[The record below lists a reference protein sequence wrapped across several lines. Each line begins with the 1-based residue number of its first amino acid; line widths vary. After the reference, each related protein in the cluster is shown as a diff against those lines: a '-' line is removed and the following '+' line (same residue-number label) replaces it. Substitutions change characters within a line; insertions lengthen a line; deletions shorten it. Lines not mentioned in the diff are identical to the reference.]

1 VAEQPIPR
9 WAGIALLL
17 AISVAFG
24 SNHVAARVAFEHG
37 TNVTTAVAFRSAG
50 TALFVLGLLLVN
62 GVSLAL
68 PAATRGRAALIGLM
82 LAVQS
87 YCLYSAVALI
97 PVALALLAF
106 QAFPMVL
113 ALVTWAAGGEV
124 PPRRVL
130 LAMPVA
136 LFGLALALLAFQAFP
151 MVLALVTWA
160 AGGEVPPRRVLLA
173 MPVALSGLA
182 LALDVYGNSGD
193 VAGRWSEIGAGVLW
207 ATGASLAFAS
217 VLFFTTKWLP
227 AVDGRLRSFMIM
239 SVVAA
244 VTIAGGAVAGDFRLP
259 ADNIGWIALALL
271 VAFYGIAITSMF
283 VVLPRLGAVNNS
295 VVLNFEP
302 IAVLG
307 IAWVLLDQ
315 RVAPLQILG
324 AFIVVGAIAAT
335 GRKH

>member
-1 VAEQPIPR
+1 VSERPIPR
-9 WAGIALLL
+9 WVGIALLA
-17 AISVAFG
+17 AIAVVFG
-24 SNHVAARVAFEHG
+24 SNHVAARVAFDHG

-50 TALFVLGLLLVN
+50 TALFVLGLLLAN

-68 PAATRGRAALIGLM
+68 PAATRGRAVLIGLM

-87 YCLYSAVALI
+87 YCLYSAVAVI

-106 QAFPMVL
+106 QTFPMVL
-113 ALVTWAAGGEV
+113 ALVSWAAGGE
-124 PPRRVL
+124 PPSRRVL

-136 LFGLALALLAFQAFP
+136 LFGLALAL
-151 MVLALVTWA
+151 
-160 AGGEVPPRRVLLA
+160 
-173 MPVALSGLA
+173 
-182 LALDVYGNSGD
+182 DVYGRSGD
-193 VAGRWSEIGAGVLW
+193 LAGRWSEIGAGVLW

-239 SVVAA
+239 SVVAV

-259 ADNIGWIALALL
+259 ADQTGWIALVLL
-271 VAFYGIAITSMF
+271 VALYGTAITSLF

-295 VVLNFEP
+295 VVLNLEP
-302 IAVLG
+302 IAVLA
-307 IAWVLLDQ
+307 IAWVVLDQ
-315 RVAPLQILG
+315 RIAPLQVLG
-324 AFIVVGAIAAT
+324 AFIVVGAIIAT